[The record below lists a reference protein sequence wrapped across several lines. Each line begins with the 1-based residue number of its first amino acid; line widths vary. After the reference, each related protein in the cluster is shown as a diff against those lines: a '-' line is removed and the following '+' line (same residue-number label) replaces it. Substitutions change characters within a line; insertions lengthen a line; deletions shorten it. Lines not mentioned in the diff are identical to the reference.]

1 MRIDLGSISAR
12 SGLGKM
18 LKLSFTWEKAVHLIS
33 LCLGV
38 WGISTG
44 LKMALGME
52 GLMPVLVASTVVT
65 NANTFFFPPPKSP
78 AVVAEVQN
86 GDAKDDVKLAKKKK
100 KKKK

>member
-1 MRIDLGSISAR
+1 
-12 SGLGKM
+12 M
-18 LKLSFTWEKAVHLIS
+18 LKLSFTWEKAVHLFS

-65 NANTFFFPPPKSP
+65 NANTFFFPPP
-78 AVVAEVQN
+78 AVVVEVQD
-86 GDAKDDVKLAKKKK
+86 GDAKDEIKLEKKEKEKKKK
-100 KKKK
+100 KKMK